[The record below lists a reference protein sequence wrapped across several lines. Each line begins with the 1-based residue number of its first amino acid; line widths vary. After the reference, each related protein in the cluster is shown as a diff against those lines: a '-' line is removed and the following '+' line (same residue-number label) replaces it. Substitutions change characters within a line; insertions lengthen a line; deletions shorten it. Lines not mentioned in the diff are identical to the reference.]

1 MVELFIESDKEV
13 IRFCER
19 MRQHNKHINLHWKTH
34 KEWGNLLQ
42 FEEHIPGQVL
52 TGAIAKSLTDVYM
65 THRLSKLITSVIED
79 FYYYTDADEKEKI
92 LELTNWVMAG
102 RDKND
107 LLVHKKEDPYQL
119 LESLFIANIKDT
131 VTIHYDSLVKFRL
144 KVFRDYIIHY
154 VGLAIDEYKREE
166 EHQEFI
172 NMLRGYIARRE
183 PSVSAVYLLQGDTFS
198 FFKENGKPFS
208 NTELRTL
215 MQKEPLYLV
224 GLDESELNL
233 SPLIAMA
240 PKKIY
245 IYGDDPSDPK
255 TLTVINVFQER
266 VIFEP
271 LHQFPFVY
279 FTKKG

>member
-1 MVELFIESDKEV
+1 
-13 IRFCER
+13 

-42 FEEHIPGQVL
+42 FEKHIPGQVL

-208 NTELRTL
+208 NTELRAL